1 MAARWESYLERWI
14 RSGLID
20 PVTAE
25 RIRAYEEEQEKTQ
38 GLRWPVLM
46 AISLGGVLL
55 GAGVLLFVAA
65 HWDTLSLDMRFS
77 LVLLLVALFH
87 VAGAFTAERFSVLST
102 TLHAIGTIC
111 LGAGIFLAGQIFNL
125 QEHWPGGVML
135 WTIGAWVAFALLRDW
150 PQAVLVALLTPAWL
164 CSEWMEATRGWIGSD
179 KILAAGLLLLAITYV
194 TALLPEKATPVR
206 TALMWIGGLALIPCA
221 LLVIASETF
230 GYRHQFSSPERYRVL
245 GWLAALSLPLIVAWW
260 LRRSAWWMNGI
271 AALWVVALVT
281 TSMSSQPN
289 ESLLRYAWR
298 QLGPYGMCALGSIGL
313 IAWGLKEARKE
324 RINLGMAGFAL
335 TVLFFYFSAVMDKL
349 GRSASLIGLGLLFL
363 LGGWLLEKTRRRLVA
378 RLEKSA

>member
-1 MAARWESYLERWI
+1 LAARWESYLERWI
-14 RSGLID
+14 SNGLID
-20 PVTAE
+20 PATAE
-25 RIRAYEEEQEKTQ
+25 RIRAYEGEQEKTQ
-38 GLRWPVLM
+38 GLRWPVLV

-65 HWDTLSLDMRFS
+65 HWDTLSPDARFG

-87 VAGAFTAERFSVLST
+87 VAGAFAAERFSVLST

-135 WTIGAWVAFALLRDW
+135 WMIGAWVAFALLHDW
-150 PQAVLVALLTPAWL
+150 PQAMLVALLTPAWL
-164 CSEWMEATRGWIGSD
+164 SSEWIEATRRWIGSD
-179 KILAAGLLLLAITYV
+179 KVLAAGLLLLAITYL
-194 TALLPEKATPVR
+194 TALLPEKETPVR
-206 TALMWIGGLALIPCA
+206 RALMWIGGLAVIPCV
-221 LLVIASETF
+221 LLVTIF
-230 GYRHQFSSPERYRVL
+230 GTLAYHYQFPTPESYRVL
-245 GWLAALSLPLIVAWW
+245 GWLAAFSLPLILAWW

-281 TSMSSQPN
+281 TSLSSQPH

-298 QLGPYGMCALGSIGL
+298 QLGPYGICALGSIGL

-324 RINLGMAGFAL
+324 RINLGVAGFAL
-335 TVLFFYFSAVMDKL
+335 TVLFFYFSTVMNKL

-363 LGGWLLEKTRRRLVA
+363 LGGWLLEKARRRLVA
-378 RLEKSA
+378 RLEKTT

>member
-14 RSGLID
+14 SNGLID
-20 PVTAE
+20 PATAE
-25 RIRAYEEEQEKTQ
+25 RIRAYEGEQEKTQ
-38 GLRWPVLM
+38 GLRWPVLV

-65 HWDTLSLDMRFS
+65 HWDTLSPDARFG

-135 WTIGAWVAFALLRDW
+135 WMIGAWVAFALLHDW
-150 PQAVLVALLTPAWL
+150 PQAMLVALLTPAWL
-164 CSEWMEATRGWIGSD
+164 SSEWIEATRRWIGSD
-179 KILAAGLLLLAITYV
+179 KVLAAGLLLLAITYL
-194 TALLPEKATPVR
+194 TALLPEKETPVR
-206 TALMWIGGLALIPCA
+206 RALMWIGGLAVIPCV
-221 LLVIASETF
+221 LLVTIF
-230 GYRHQFSSPERYRVL
+230 GTLAYHYQFPTPESYRVL
-245 GWLAALSLPLIVAWW
+245 GWLAAFSLPLILAWW

-281 TSMSSQPN
+281 TSLSSQPH

-298 QLGPYGMCALGSIGL
+298 QLGPYGICALGSIGL

-324 RINLGMAGFAL
+324 RINLGVAGFAL

-363 LGGWLLEKTRRRLVA
+363 LGGWLLEKARRRLVA
-378 RLEKSA
+378 RLEKTT